1 MAKKLSQGKHSRD
14 KILDLHFISEGKAGE
29 YGPMRLKHT
38 LAALL
43 LITSRLQ
50 RKDITGKAKNERRR
64 MTSLESSRFD
74 TREESPPV
82 SALTRLPVY
91 NINYVFQHIN
101 SDR

>member
-1 MAKKLSQGKHSRD
+1 MDCRWNTNIAVKTRSRLPRL
-14 KILDLHFISEGKAGE
+14 KFIPRQTLERQILDLHFLSEGKEGE
-29 YGPMRLKHT
+29 YGPMRLRHT

-82 SALTRLPVY
+82 SA
-91 NINYVFQHIN
+91 
-101 SDR
+101 